1 MKLAISAT
9 GKDLDSTIDP
19 GFGRTTYFLIVDTK
33 SGDVVRVIDNS
44 AAQNAGGGAGI
55 NAATIVSGSGA
66 QVVLTG
72 QVGPKAS
79 EILQAGGI
87 KVILNVRGT
96 VGEAVE
102 LYKKGAISS
111 SD

>member
-19 GFGRTTYFLIVDTK
+19 GFGRTTYFLIVDAK
-33 SGDVVRVIDNS
+33 SGDIVKVIDNS
-44 AAQNAGGGAGI
+44 AAQNAGWGAGI

-66 QVVLTG
+66 QVVLTD

-79 EILQAGGI
+79 EIFPRCREIALTACFLTI
-87 KVILNVRGT
+87 KQDLSTI
-96 VGEAVE
+96 
-102 LYKKGAISS
+102 K
-111 SD
+111 